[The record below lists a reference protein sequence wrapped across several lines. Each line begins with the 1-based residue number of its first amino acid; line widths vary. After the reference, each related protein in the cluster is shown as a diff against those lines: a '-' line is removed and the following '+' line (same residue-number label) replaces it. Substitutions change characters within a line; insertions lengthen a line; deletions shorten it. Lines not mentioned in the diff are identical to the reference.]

1 MRYIVKKTLKVILD
15 SQNNYL
21 VKVKANQP
29 SLLSSIKEI
38 IETSSSLSSFT
49 EEQTKRGRKE
59 KRITKIY
66 LPTSKIP
73 DGWYGLNRII
83 QVERNFE
90 SKKAFHQTQS
100 FYISSLLTN
109 DAAIFSKGIRGHWL
123 IENRLHWVKDV
134 ILKED
139 TTRHKSGNAAKN
151 MSIIRNIAINIIR
164 ENGYESAK
172 YATLFF
178 ASNVK
183 ELFKIISRT

>member
-1 MRYIVKKTLKVILD
+1 MILE

-29 SLLSSIKEI
+29 TLLNSIKEI
-38 IETSSSLSSFT
+38 VETSGAVSSIT
-49 EEQTKRGRKE
+49 EEQKKRGRKE

-73 DGWYGLNRII
+73 EGWLGLNRII

-90 SKKAFHQTQS
+90 SKKDSHQTMS
-100 FYISSLLTN
+100 YYISSLISN
-109 DAAIFSKGIRGHWL
+109 DARTFSSGIRGHWF
-123 IENRLHWVKDV
+123 IENKLHWVKDA
-134 ILKED
+134 IQKED

-151 MSIIRNIAINIIR
+151 MSLLRNIAINIIR
-164 ENGYESAK
+164 DNDYESVK

-183 ELFKIISRT
+183 ELSQVIYRT